1 MKDSAK
7 RRDWAAFCHD
17 GVRIIC
23 DILLV
28 IANADVV
35 ARLGEGIPGEVK
47 PGFGGEE
54 LVGEGVGLEKVD
66 EALELS
72 WILRTDVGSL
82 AYEVLGV
89 FNAPYPAID
98 SFIPEARIDDDGAN
112 DLTGWLQQQMTAI
125 GQIRH
130 NLHRGDIL
138 RIFLQI

>member
-1 MKDSAK
+1 M
-7 RRDWAAFCHD
+7 
-17 GVRIIC
+17 
-23 DILLV
+23 
-28 IANADVV
+28 

-47 PGFGGEE
+47 PSFGGKE
-54 LVGEGVGLEKVD
+54 LVGEGVGLEEVD

-72 WILRTDVGSL
+72 WVFGTDVGGL
-82 AYEVLGV
+82 AEKMLGV
-89 FNAPYPAID
+89 FDAPYPAID
-98 SFIPEARIDDDGAN
+98 SFVTEARIDDDGAH

>member
-1 MKDSAK
+1 MA
-7 RRDWAAFCHD
+7 
-17 GVRIIC
+17 G
-23 DILLV
+23 
-28 IANADVV
+28 
-35 ARLGEGIPGEVK
+35 LGEGVPGDVE
-47 PGFGGEE
+47 PGGAGEE
-54 LVGEGVGLEKVD
+54 LVCEGIGFEEVD
-66 EALELS
+66 ETLELS